1 MTGPTSAVGTTFVLD
16 HGPKLQRRARVVAAE
31 RPTRYV
37 LEQTGMGVT
46 DLTTVTFEPEG
57 EGTLVTATFVMHL
70 NRVMQVLARLDRR
83 SRMEREAQD
92 ELDRFAAMARRRPIA
107 PQVGTRYAVRSG
119 TYRRHVD
126 VIGLDPGVVHVRL
139 LPGWART
146 DAPVTTAL
154 QPPKPISSDLRL
166 WPLPAPMRGH
176 VAVSQQ
182 GLPFLSPG
190 RRPRG
195 GPPRPA
201 ARAMGR
207 CRARGDR
214 RGGRHGQRGGRA
226 GRVARTR
233 GAPGRRRPGRA
244 GPGGDAAAFGCRP
257 VRRARRGRWRRSSAA
272 RSCVSTSR
280 SRRSDG
286 PRDRSARRDPA
297 EGDERVV
304 RLSPVRHVPVS
315 QAGFAA
321 AQPRFAGIATL
332 EPAELDGYRLWRDN
346 HGSTFN
352 TLDPVVIPGVVVRW
366 DD

>member
-16 HGPKLQRRARVVAAE
+16 HGPKMQRRARVVAAE
-31 RPTRYV
+31 RPTHYV

-182 GLPFLSPG
+182 GLPFLSRDAGLGVDHLALRLGPWADAEAEVIG
-190 RRPRG
+190 EAADTG
-195 GPPRPA
+195 GAEA
-201 ARAMGR
+201 ALAEW
-207 CRARGDR
+207 RAREDAPAVGDQVELDLAVICSVR
-214 RGGRHGQRGGRA
+214 LS
-226 GRVARTR
+226 
-233 GAPGRRRPGRA
+233 A
-244 GPGGDAAAFGCRP
+244 GPEGETWALAKILRSEIMRVHLAIGPERWPARPEREGDL
-257 VRRARRGRWRRSSAA
+257 
-272 RSCVSTSR
+272 
-280 SRRSDG
+280 
-286 PRDRSARRDPA
+286 A
-297 EGDERVV
+297 EADERVA

-321 AQPRFAGIATL
+321 AQPRFARIATL

-346 HGSTFN
+346 HGSTFS